1 MMAAVMGTFLVI
13 ILIIVMVLLISCVK
27 IVRQAQALVIE
38 RLGAYQAT
46 WGTGLHFKLPIVDRV
61 ARRVD
66 MKEQVVDFAP
76 QPVITKDNVTMRIDT
91 VVFYQI
97 NTSCH
102 TVKNRNFKMKSRTP
116 CCLISPQSFDYKCLC
131 LSDNLHT
138 GYNKHHN
145 NQY

>member
-97 NTSCH
+97 
-102 TVKNRNFKMKSRTP
+102 TVICIICPSFIQDSRPHSTDTNP
-116 CCLISPQSFDYKCLC
+116 SITLCFPKLSFSISFPMSF
-131 LSDNLHT
+131 
-138 GYNKHHN
+138 
-145 NQY
+145 